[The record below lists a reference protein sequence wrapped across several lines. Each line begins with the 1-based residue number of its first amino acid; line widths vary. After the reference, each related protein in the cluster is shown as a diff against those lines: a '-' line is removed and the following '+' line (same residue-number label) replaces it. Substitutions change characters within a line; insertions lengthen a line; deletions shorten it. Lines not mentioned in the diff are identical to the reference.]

1 MLNSTL
7 GKKKPN
13 TNQKFLNWLYYLK
26 NGYNK
31 EEYNKV
37 IQEENATD
45 TANATNAA
53 NADTANAATIKQI
66 KKDIAMLNLTVKS
79 SNSFVNLTKNTILSY
94 IIILILF
101 LIILYLHIHVLA
113 KAAKVITKDLFSI
126 EKLNVNHNLQNI

>member
-1 MLNSTL
+1 MSNSTL

-31 EEYNKV
+31 EEYNKT
-37 IQEENATD
+37 IQEENAVD
-45 TANATNAA
+45 SNATI
-53 NADTANAATIKQI
+53 NADLNTI
-66 KKDIAMLNLTVKS
+66 KKDIAKLNLTVKS

-101 LIILYLHIHVLA
+101 LIILYLHIHVLT
-113 KAAKVITKDLFSI
+113 KAAKIITKDLFSNRI
-126 EKLNVNHNLQNI
+126 NIKKTHTI